1 MRLREGLLFILY
13 SRILH
18 SLYGTEKFTVKNLFI
33 FNFAH
38 RMCTRY
44 LSIYF
49 IFVSR
54 IEMIMEKKLEEI
66 DAYAIKVIDWFDG
79 DSLLYLFC
87 ERMPE
92 SISCEANICPLAMQ
106 IPRGDI
112 FATHECSRSMT
123 KRCIFKK
130 RSNVYLSNTFVVDR
144 ISAYYG
150 SLIDN

>member
-1 MRLREGLLFILY
+1 MYTI
-13 SRILH
+13 S
-18 SLYGTEKFTVKNLFI
+18 VD
-33 FNFAH
+33 
-38 RMCTRY
+38 
-44 LSIYF
+44 F

-130 RSNVYLSNTFVVDR
+130 RSNVYLSNTYVVDR